1 MYYLE
6 LSPDN
11 DIPHNHMIHILYP
24 YPLNIVS
31 LHYIFRSVS
40 ELSMFYIR
48 TLCFNTQK
56 HTSHMRCYTFSNSCY
71 STVGLCFYAFFS
83 HNWAEAQLNSP
94 VRSLSVVSASALSKL
109 QDKITSGYTDDCNNE
124 TQCPWEFHQ
133 FSKHLYYYHFL
144 LIPFAP
150 PAIFPC
156 K

>member
-40 ELSMFYIR
+40 ELSMFYIHYVLTPR
-48 TLCFNTQK
+48 SIHHACSAIPSPIVVIQLLVYVFMLSS
-56 HTSHMRCYTFSNSCY
+56 HTT
-71 STVGLCFYAFFS
+71 GLRP
-83 HNWAEAQLNSP
+83 NLIPQLE
-94 VRSLSVVSASALSKL
+94 VSASALSKL